1 MIKEISTINNLLLPE
16 LQLSH
21 KSKQLLHKLWRE
33 LHDASLLKPQVTKGN
48 DAFSG
53 NAEASYA
60 RRPVPLSSLIPSP
73 IQAWIKANPMTLQS
87 YTLLVGGRTYNLH
100 FYTVNASKKLNTYL
114 HKINTWLTVA
124 SKYADARCS
133 NQVDVYL
140 YLTPLKK
147 VLPKS
152 REQDISEEHA
162 NTAFTTS
169 CAPKT
174 EIVLFREEEWF
185 KVFIHESFHNLG
197 LDFSETYGQTKGRQM
212 LKSMFNIQSDFR
224 LFEVYCEMWAELVNV
239 LIISNNTYI
248 NAIQL
253 ERKFAMFQAA
263 KILDFYGLNYED
275 LFSNS
280 DYNESTEVFCYYILK
295 SLLMYNLNTFLE
307 WVVDEQGGSLQF
319 IKTNVERF
327 IKKLIV
333 PYYKQSNYINCM
345 EQVQSYF
352 DIPRSKA
359 IDKTMRMSAHG

>member
-1 MIKEISTINNLLLPE
+1 
-16 LQLSH
+16 
-21 KSKQLLHKLWRE
+21 
-33 LHDASLLKPQVTKGN
+33 
-48 DAFSG
+48 
-53 NAEASYA
+53 
-60 RRPVPLSSLIPSP
+60 LSSLIPSP
-73 IQAWIKANPMTLQS
+73 IQAWIKANPMILQS

-100 FYTVNASKKLNTYL
+100 FYTVNKSVNLNTYI

-133 NQVDVYL
+133 KHVDVYL

-212 LKSMFNIQSDFR
+212 LKSLFNIQSDFR
-224 LFEVYCEMWAELVNV
+224 LYEVYCEMWAEL
-239 LIISNNTYI
+239 I
-248 NAIQL
+248 NILTMFKTDSPKQFEQVFDAIQL

-275 LFSNS
+275 LFYNS
-280 DYNESTEVFCYYILK
+280 DYQESTEVFCYYILK
-295 SLLMYNLNTFLE
+295 SLLMYNLNAFLE

-319 IKTNVERF
+319 NKTNVDNPKNVEKF

-333 PYYKQSNYINCM
+333 YYYKQRDYIACM

-359 IDKTMRMSAHG
+359 IDKTMRMSVHE

>member
-1 MIKEISTINNLLLPE
+1 MIKNLSTIVKLPE

-21 KSKQLLHKLWRE
+21 KSKQLLHKLWTE
-33 LHDASLLKPQVTKGN
+33 LHDASLLTPQVS
-48 DAFSG
+48 SG
-53 NAEASYA
+53 SKVSNNQI
-60 RRPVPLSSLIPSP
+60 SSLIPSP
-73 IQAWIKANPMTLQS
+73 IQAWIKANPMVFTC
-87 YTLLVGGRTYNLH
+87 YNLLVGGRTYCLH
-100 FYTVNASKKLNTYL
+100 FYTVDKSVNLNTYI
-114 HKINTWLTVA
+114 HKINTWLAVA
-124 SKYADARCS
+124 SKYADAHCS
-133 NQVDVYL
+133 NRVNVHM

-197 LDFSETYGQTKGRQM
+197 LDFSEHYGQTKGRQM

-224 LFEVYCEMWAELVNV
+224 LYEVYCEMWAELINILTMFKTDSPKLFEQV
-239 LIISNNTYI
+239 LI
-248 NAIQL
+248 AIQL

-280 DYNESTEVFCYYILK
+280 DYHESTEVFCYYILK
-295 SLLMYNLNTFLE
+295 SLLMYNLNAFLE

-319 IKTNVERF
+319 IKTNVENPKNVEKF

-333 PYYKQSNYINCM
+333 PYYKQRDYIDCM
-345 EQVQSYF
+345 EQVQTYF

>member
-1 MIKEISTINNLLLPE
+1 MIKDLIKLPE

-21 KSKQLLHKLWRE
+21 KSKQLLHKLWTE
-33 LHDASLLKPQVTKGN
+33 LHDASLLTPQVS
-48 DAFSG
+48 SG
-53 NAEASYA
+53 SKVSNNQI
-60 RRPVPLSSLIPSP
+60 SSLIPSP
-73 IQAWIKANPMTLQS
+73 IQAWIKANPMVFTC
-87 YTLLVGGRTYNLH
+87 YTLLVGGRTYCLH
-100 FYTVNASKKLNTYL
+100 FYTVDKSVNLNTYI

-133 NQVDVYL
+133 NHVNVYL

-224 LFEVYCEMWAELVNV
+224 LFEVYCEMWAELICI
-239 LIISNNTYI
+239 LTMFNTDSPKHD
-248 NAIQL
+248 AIQL

-295 SLLMYNLNTFLE
+295 SLLMYNLNAFLE
-307 WVVDEQGGSLQF
+307 WVVDEQGGSLMF
-319 IKTNVERF
+319 NVKNVENPKNVEKF

-333 PYYKQSNYINCM
+333 PYYKQRDYIACM

-352 DIPRSKA
+352 DIPRLKA
-359 IDKTMRMSAHG
+359 IDKTMRMSVHG